1 MGDLFV
7 NLVSA
12 QSIEFID
19 YLEKEKKSKYVPL
32 FLNYENFF
40 FNLKHYI

>member
-1 MGDLFV
+1 MADLIV
-7 NLVSA
+7 NHFSA

-19 YLEKEKKSKYVPL
+19 YLEKEKKSKYAPL
-32 FLNYENFF
+32 FLKYENFF